1 MLVRRFQRVG
11 IALLALFAL
20 VGCAGVEASP
30 PKAEART
37 SSAEAKDRF
46 AGLEQRF
53 DARLGVYA
61 VDTATGEEVT
71 HRADERFAHA
81 STYKAL
87 SAGVVLRR
95 NSIGGLNR
103 RIHYS
108 RSDLVTYSPIT
119 KKHVD
124 TGMTLRAVLDAAIRY
139 SDNTAANLL
148 FREIGGPA
156 ALQAAL
162 RGIGDTTI
170 HVDRTEPELN
180 RRSAPDDI
188 RDTSTPRAMAET
200 LRKFTVG
207 DVLAPDKRAILNEM
221 LRTAKLTGDLVR
233 AGVPSGWEVGDKSG
247 AAEYGTRN
255 DIAVIRPPGRAPVV
269 LAVMSD
275 RQSRDAE
282 YDDALIAQ
290 AARQV
295 VDVLR

>member
-1 MLVRRFQRVG
+1 MLIRRFQRVG

-20 VGCAGVEASP
+20 VGCAGVEPSA
-30 PKAEART
+30 PKAAART
-37 SSAEAKDRF
+37 SSAELKDRF
-46 AGLEQRF
+46 DGLEQRF

-71 HRADERFAHA
+71 HRADERFAYA

-95 NSIGGLNR
+95 NTIGGLNR

-108 RSDLVTYSPIT
+108 ASDLVTYSPVT

-124 TGMTLRAVLDAAIRY
+124 TGMTLREVMDAAIRY

-162 RGIGDTTI
+162 RGIGDTTV

-180 RRSAPDDI
+180 RTSPGDL
-188 RDTSTPRAMAET
+188 RDTSTPRAMAGS
-200 LRKFTVG
+200 LRKFTTG
-207 DVLAPDKRAILNEM
+207 DVLSPDKRAILNEM
-221 LRTAKLTGDLVR
+221 LRTAQLTEDLIR
-233 AGVPSGWEVGDKSG
+233 AGVPSDWEVGDKSG
-247 AAEYGTRN
+247 AADYGTRD
-255 DIAVIRPPGRAPVV
+255 DIAVIRPPGRAPIV
-269 LAVMSD
+269 LAIMSD
-275 RQSRDAE
+275 RQDEDAD
-282 YDDALIAQ
+282 YDNALIAQ